1 MGVMM
6 VIMAVAMPTV
16 AARIDN
22 GYGGSGI
29 NHAKIKSVI

>member
-1 MGVMM
+1 M

-22 GYGGSGI
+22 GYGGTAVVASTMQ
-29 NHAKIKSVI
+29 KSNL